1 MISASLPVVS
11 AAQRAAAAKYAAIAA
26 VALKQRLQE
35 RAVLLSR
42 ALFYVAVLFIF
53 SRVWTKLGK
62 GGGEYVWYLAVTEW
76 VLLSQSRLFL
86 EVERDVRSGEL
97 AYQLT
102 RPTHYL
108 GVKLA
113 EAAGETL
120 IAMLV
125 LACVGGAAA
134 ALITGGAP
142 AHPAG
147 LVLAAVLGVLASAV
161 LLLANALI
169 GLCAFWLQDCSPL
182 YWVWQKCVF
191 VLGGLMVPLA
201 LYPDWLQ
208 VLALCLPFSA
218 IVAGPGSM
226 VLGADPALF
235 ALLAI
240 KLIACATLA
249 LHALQVAFDAA
260 LRRLTVNGG

>member
-1 MISASLPVVS
+1 MIATSSW
-11 AAQRAAAAKYAAIAA
+11 AAWSRRSPAGKYLAIAA
-26 VALKQRLQE
+26 VAFKQRLEE
-35 RAVLLSR
+35 RSVLLSR
-42 ALFYVAVLFIF
+42 ALFYVVVLFIF
-53 SRVWTKLGK
+53 SRVWAKLGK
-62 GGGEYVWYLAVTEW
+62 DGGSYVWYLAVTEW
-76 VLLSQSRLFL
+76 VLLSQSRVYV
-86 EVERDVRSGEL
+86 EIERDVRSGEV

-108 GVKLA
+108 AVKLA

-125 LACVGGAAA
+125 LAVVGGVAAT
-134 ALITGGAP
+134 LITAGAP
-142 AHPAG
+142 GEPVG
-147 LVLAAVLGVLASAV
+147 LLFALVLGVLASAV
-161 LLLANALI
+161 LLLASALI

-182 YWVWQKCVF
+182 YWIWQKCVF

-201 LYPDWLQ
+201 LYPEWLR

-226 VLGADPALF
+226 VLAADPALF
-235 ALLAI
+235 VLLAV
-240 KLIACATLA
+240 KLLACAVLA
-249 LHALQVAFDAA
+249 FHALQRAFEGA